1 MPPQKETR
9 ITVLISGSGTNLQA
23 LIDAQPTNKTPSQNQ
38 TTPLLPPTTKITHVI
53 SNKKSAHG
61 LTRAQT
67 ASIQTTYHNLLKYK
81 KDPQYA
87 GNDKTFRRAYDEDL
101 AALVLREEV
110 DLVVC
115 AGFMHVLGEGF
126 LGPLEKK
133 GVKIINL
140 HPGMLSFMP
149 FLILERG

>member
-1 MPPQKETR
+1 M
-9 ITVLISGSGTNLQA
+9 
-23 LIDAQPTNKTPSQNQ
+23 
-38 TTPLLPPTTKITHVI
+38 
-53 SNKKSAHG
+53 
-61 LTRAQT
+61 
-67 ASIQTTYHNLLKYK
+67 
-81 KDPQYA
+81 
-87 GNDKTFRRAYDEDL
+87 
-101 AALVLREEV
+101 LREEV

-149 FLILERG
+149 FLIPERG